1 MELFILS
8 KFKKAGQLAFLIGL
22 IFLLNSCGGGGG
34 GSSPVEVTETTQAG
48 FSYSSFS
55 AWISAFNKFE
65 SDCESENANCTEQQA
80 RSLLESAIS
89 SLSIETEAIHVYYTS
104 PGVGGI
110 GFNPGESSYRY
121 FIQGNS
127 LFETWKF
134 DSATFGSV
142 AYPGFEVTSDFFSYP
157 TFSYNFPGSL
167 SGLLSLEHERIGV
180 TDSSLNEKVFKGI
193 HIRPLENSGI
203 FWTGTQY
210 NWAEIAEFDYGNTCD
225 YSGDP
230 RYCLRISLDNKVDI
244 SVTGTIFGFKTFSG
258 DMPASGS
265 FSYRSYAVSKGVYE
279 KGDLDF
285 LYSGNSIDAYNTSSC
300 NVTNPSHKSCA
311 WKTSVAVSA
320 EQFISVNFSENTL
333 TGSIGMQNFYYES
346 SSGTMTLLD
355 NASYAPHKSTLDN
368 LSISA
373 TITGNSFS
381 GTVSNSHFSGSIYGN
396 FYGPSASEIGGVIV
410 LNTLPNTSYYL
421 SDAAF
426 SVIVI
431 SGKK

>member
-1 MELFILS
+1 MAHFTLS

-333 TGSIGMQNFYYES
+333 TGSIGM
-346 SSGTMTLLD
+346 L
-355 NASYAPHKSTLDN
+355 
-368 LSISA
+368 
-373 TITGNSFS
+373 
-381 GTVSNSHFSGSIYGN
+381 
-396 FYGPSASEIGGVIV
+396 PSASLTTNGPGVFEPVHGSAPDIAGKDIANPIAM
-410 LNTLPNTSYYL
+410 LLSASMMLKIAFNETQAGNYLENAINELLTEGYRTSDL
-421 SDAAF
+421 MSSETAKQVSCSQMGELLA
-426 SVIVI
+426 
-431 SGKK
+431 KKLK